1 MFIWASTLL
10 PQGVVCTCISHLLVL
25 LKDGSAC
32 STVKILF
39 FPFALTVSDVTS
51 QKNSFFPSSVVGVI
65 NDLLLS
71 LYMVTWTMRLW

>member
-25 LKDGSAC
+25 LKDGIAC
-32 STVKILF
+32 KDSF

-51 QKNSFFPSSVVGVI
+51 QKNSFFPSSVVGFI